1 MFILLPKGAVYR
13 QRCSPKPVRVV
24 DGVRAL
30 LGCLHTKEHTH
41 DSNKGDSPES
51 TDGVYI
57 GFCSS

>member
-24 DGVRAL
+24 DGRRGL
-30 LGCLHTKEHTH
+30 LAKEHTH

-51 TDGVYI
+51 TNGV
-57 GFCSS
+57 